1 MLDPILRRVR
11 GQPGNLPLACRH
23 HGERGSGQGPYIT
36 QTWTQSPNYCLFPP
50 QLLCL
55 TEGRLVRQ
63 PMWSESRKV
72 LRGQGQTHVSEVE
85 QFSVSIG
92 RSGGVG
98 GKHFSPTVSSG
109 DPTGPSFVMQPTG
122 RLIAAFQSVTL
133 WVGLCLLYKLF
144 CFQGSSRLN
153 LGILFSA

>member
-92 RSGGVG
+92 RSGRETLQPNGEFRWSNRSFVCLAAYRSA
-98 GKHFSPTVSSG
+98 HRRFSISDTVSRSVSIIQVVLLSG
-109 DPTGPSFVMQPTG
+109 IVPPKFGY
-122 RLIAAFQSVTL
+122 SV
-133 WVGLCLLYKLF
+133 
-144 CFQGSSRLN
+144 
-153 LGILFSA
+153 